1 MNNTIPI
8 EDFIYTRESTVNNI
22 QIRVMNVE
30 LYKSVSVYVMLFS
43 DKTVVDT
50 KNFLLTGDDYTS
62 WGNDDDYIVNYVL
75 TKLNLT
81 KLPASVVVTTA

>member
-81 KLPASVVVTTA
+81 KLPASAVVTTE